1 MSSRAAFLD
10 RDGVINRKAPG
21 NGYVTRWEE
30 MHFLPNVAKSIA
42 LFNQAGFR
50 VIVVS
55 NQRCVAKGLIT
66 RQALNAMH
74 QQMCDWFAAL
84 GATIDA
90 VYYCP
95 HENQPPCNC
104 RKPRPGMLFTAARKH
119 HLDLKASWMIGDS
132 EIDVKAGRNAGCKTA
147 RLLRSNKIAKGCADM
162 VASSLLAATYQILKR
177 ENVSVPPRSNEHCNA
192 IELKVNCLTDPV
204 LRR

>member
-1 MSSRAAFLD
+1 MSSKAAFLD

-30 MHFLPNVAKSIA
+30 MHFLPGVAKSIA

-55 NQRCVAKGLIT
+55 NQRCVAKGLVT

-74 QQMCDWFAAL
+74 QHMCEWFAAL
-84 GATIDA
+84 GAKIDG

-95 HENQPPCNC
+95 HDNQPPCNC
-104 RKPRPGMLFTAARKH
+104 RKPGSGMLFTAAREH
-119 HLDLKASWMIGDS
+119 QLDLTASWMIGDS
-132 EIDVKAGRNAGCKTA
+132 NIDVEAGKNAGCKTA
-147 RLLRSNKIAKGCADM
+147 RLLRRNKIAKCCADM
-162 VASSLLAATYQILKR
+162 VASSLLAATYQILQR
-177 ENVSVPPRSNEHCNA
+177 ENVPIPPSSNEYCNA
-192 IELKVNCLTDPV
+192 IDQQIDCLIDPAPH
-204 LRR
+204 R